1 MKITLIRNATL
12 YLEYGQVT
20 FFIDPFLAE
29 KGTYPPFPHTANQHL
44 NNPIVDLPVNID
56 LDSML
61 HPDAV
66 LLTHLHVDHF
76 DDAAKQ
82 KLAQDQPIYTQS
94 AKDRKEVTEA
104 GFQHVTCIEDEID
117 IRGVHIQRT
126 GGQHG
131 TGDIAKQMGQVSGF
145 VFSHPDE
152 PTLYIAGDTIWCDE
166 PREVVHT
173 FKPDVIVVNSGAAQF
188 LEGDPITM
196 TRENILDVHRAQPQA
211 QIVACHL
218 EAVNHC
224 LLTRASLEAYIQEHH
239 TDQTISVPQD
249 GESLTFSK
257 ES

>member
-12 YLEYGQVT
+12 YLHYGHAT
-20 FFIDPFLAE
+20 FLIDPFLAA

-56 LDSML
+56 LDSLL

-66 LLTHLHVDHF
+66 LLSHLHVDHF
-76 DDAAKQ
+76 DDAAKR

-94 AKDRKEVTEA
+94 EKDRKEVEEA
-104 GFQHVTCIEDEID
+104 GFQHVTCIEDEMD
-117 IRGVHIQRT
+117 ICGVYIKRT

-131 TGDIAKQMGQVSGF
+131 TGETAKRMGQVSGF

-166 PREVVHT
+166 PKEVVNT
-173 FKPDVIVVNSGAAQF
+173 SKPDVIVVNSGAAQF

-196 TRENILDVHRAQPQA
+196 TKEEILDVHRSQPKA
-211 QIVACHL
+211 QIVVCHL

-224 LLTRASLEAYIQEHH
+224 LLTRAALEAYIQEHH
-239 TDQTISVPQD
+239 ADQAIFVPQD
-249 GESLTFSK
+249 GESLTF
-257 ES
+257 

>member
-12 YLEYGQVT
+12 YLHYGHST
-20 FFIDPFLAE
+20 FLIDPFLAA
-29 KGTYPPFPHTANQHL
+29 KGTYPPFPHTSNQHL
-44 NNPIVDLPVNID
+44 NNPIVELPVNID
-56 LDSML
+56 LDRLL

-76 DDAAKQ
+76 DDEAKK
-82 KLAQDQPIYTQS
+82 KLALDGPIYTQS
-94 AKDRKEVTEA
+94 EKDRKEVEEA
-104 GFQHVTCIEDEID
+104 GFNHVTCIEDEMD
-117 IRGVHIQRT
+117 INGVHIKRT

-131 TGDIAKQMGQVSGF
+131 TGETAKRMGQVSGF

-166 PREVVHT
+166 PKEVVNT
-173 FKPDVIVVNSGAAQF
+173 CKPDVIVVNSGAAQF

-196 TRENILDVHRAQPQA
+196 TKEEILDIHRSQPKA

-224 LLTRASLEAYIQEHH
+224 LLTRAALEAYIQEHH
-239 TDQTISVPQD
+239 ADQVIFVPQD
-249 GESLTFSK
+249 GESLTF
-257 ES
+257 

>member
-12 YLEYGQVT
+12 YLQYGQAT
-20 FFIDPFLAE
+20 FFIDPFLAA

-56 LDSML
+56 LDNML

-76 DDAAKQ
+76 DDEAKQ

-94 AKDRKEVTEA
+94 ENDKKEVEEA

-117 IRGVHIQRT
+117 ICGVHIKRT

-131 TGDIAKQMGQVSGF
+131 TGETAKRMGQVSGF

-166 PREVVHT
+166 PKEVVNT
-173 FKPDVIVVNSGAAQF
+173 CKPDVIVVNSGAAQF

-196 TRENILDVHRAQPQA
+196 TKEDILDVHRSQPKA

-224 LLTRASLEAYIQEHH
+224 LLTRASLKAYIQEHH
-239 TDQTISVPQD
+239 ADQSIFVPKD
-249 GESLTFSK
+249 GESLTF
-257 ES
+257 

>member
-12 YLEYGQVT
+12 YLHYGHST
-20 FFIDPFLAE
+20 FLIDPFLAA
-29 KGTYPPFPHTANQHL
+29 KGTYPPFPQTANQHL
-44 NNPIVDLPVNID
+44 NNPIVELPVNIE
-56 LDSML
+56 LDSLL

-76 DDAAKQ
+76 DDEAKR

-94 AKDRKEVTEA
+94 EKDRKEVEEA
-104 GFQHVTCIEDEID
+104 GFQHVTYIEDEMD
-117 IRGVHIQRT
+117 ICGVHIKRT

-131 TGDIAKQMGQVSGF
+131 TGKTAKRMGQVSGF

-166 PREVVHT
+166 PKEVVNT
-173 FKPDVIVVNSGAAQF
+173 SKPDVIVVNSGAAQF

-196 TRENILDVHRAQPQA
+196 TKEEILDIHRSQPKA
-211 QIVACHL
+211 QIVVCHL

-224 LLTRASLEAYIQEHH
+224 LLTRAALEAYIQEHH
-239 TDQTISVPQD
+239 ADQAIFVPQD
-249 GESLTFSK
+249 GESLTF
-257 ES
+257 

>member
-12 YLEYGQVT
+12 YLQYGQAA
-20 FFIDPFLAE
+20 FFIDPFLAA

-44 NNPIVDLPVNID
+44 KNPIVDLPVNID
-56 LDSML
+56 LDNML

-76 DDAAKQ
+76 DDEAKK

-94 AKDRKEVTEA
+94 ENDKKEVEEA

-117 IRGVHIQRT
+117 ICSVHIKRT

-131 TGDIAKQMGQVSGF
+131 TGETAKRMGQVSGF
-145 VFSHPDE
+145 IFSHPDE

-166 PREVVHT
+166 PKEVVNT
-173 FKPDVIVVNSGAAQF
+173 CKPDVIVVNSGAAQF

-196 TRENILDVHRAQPQA
+196 TKEDILDVHRSQPKA

-224 LLTRASLEAYIQEHH
+224 LLTRASLQAYIEEHQA
-239 TDQTISVPQD
+239 DQAIFVPKD
-249 GESLTFSK
+249 GESLSF
-257 ES
+257 

>member
-12 YLEYGQVT
+12 YLHYGHST
-20 FFIDPFLAE
+20 FLIDPFLAA

-56 LDSML
+56 LDSLL

-66 LLTHLHVDHF
+66 VLSHLHVDHF
-76 DDAAKQ
+76 DDAAKR

-94 AKDRKEVTEA
+94 EKDRKEVEEA
-104 GFQHVTCIEDEID
+104 GFQHVTCIEDEMD
-117 IRGVHIQRT
+117 ICGVYIKRT

-131 TGDIAKQMGQVSGF
+131 TGETAKRMGQVSGF

-166 PREVVHT
+166 PKEVVNT
-173 FKPDVIVVNSGAAQF
+173 SKPDVIVVNSGAAQF

-196 TRENILDVHRAQPQA
+196 TKEEILDIHRSQPKA
-211 QIVACHL
+211 QIVVCHL

-224 LLTRASLEAYIQEHH
+224 LLTRAALEAYIQEHH
-239 TDQTISVPQD
+239 ADQSIFVPQD
-249 GESLTFSK
+249 GESLTF
-257 ES
+257 

>member
-12 YLEYGQVT
+12 YLHYGHST
-20 FFIDPFLAE
+20 FLIDPFLAA

-56 LDSML
+56 LDSLL

-66 LLTHLHVDHF
+66 LLSHLHVDHF
-76 DDAAKQ
+76 DDEAKR

-94 AKDRKEVTEA
+94 EKDRKEVEEA
-104 GFQHVTCIEDEID
+104 GFQHVTCIEDEMD
-117 IRGVHIQRT
+117 ICGVHIKRT

-131 TGDIAKQMGQVSGF
+131 TGETAKRMGQVSGF

-166 PREVVHT
+166 PKEVVNT
-173 FKPDVIVVNSGAAQF
+173 SKPDVIVVNSGDAQF
-188 LEGDPITM
+188 LEGDPITI
-196 TRENILDVHRAQPQA
+196 TKEEILDIHRSQPKA
-211 QIVACHL
+211 QIVVCHL

-224 LLTRASLEAYIQEHH
+224 LLTRAALEAYIQEHH
-239 TDQTISVPQD
+239 ADQAIFVPQD
-249 GESLTFSK
+249 GESLSF
-257 ES
+257 

>member
-12 YLEYGQVT
+12 YLHYGHST
-20 FFIDPFLAE
+20 FLIDPFLAA

-56 LDSML
+56 LDSLL

-66 LLTHLHVDHF
+66 LLSHLHVDHF
-76 DDAAKQ
+76 DDAAKR

-94 AKDRKEVTEA
+94 EKDRKEVEEA
-104 GFQHVTCIEDEID
+104 GFQHVTCIEDEMD
-117 IRGVHIQRT
+117 ICGVHIKRT

-131 TGDIAKQMGQVSGF
+131 TGETAKRMDQVSGF

-166 PREVVHT
+166 PKEVVNT
-173 FKPDVIVVNSGAAQF
+173 SKPDVIVVNSGAAQF

-196 TRENILDVHRAQPQA
+196 TKEEILDVHRSQPKA
-211 QIVACHL
+211 QIVVCHL

-224 LLTRASLEAYIQEHH
+224 LLTRAALEAYIQEHH
-239 TDQTISVPQD
+239 ADQAIFVPQD
-249 GESLTFSK
+249 GESLTF
-257 ES
+257 

>member
-12 YLEYGQVT
+12 YLHYGHST
-20 FFIDPFLAE
+20 FLIDPFLAA

-44 NNPIVDLPVNID
+44 NNPIVELPVNID
-56 LDSML
+56 LDSLL

-76 DDAAKQ
+76 DDEAKK
-82 KLAQDQPIYTQS
+82 KLAQDGPIYTQS
-94 AKDRKEVTEA
+94 EKDRKEVEEA
-104 GFQHVTCIEDEID
+104 GFNHVTCIEDEMD
-117 IRGVHIQRT
+117 INGVHIKRT

-131 TGDIAKQMGQVSGF
+131 TGETAKRMGQVSGF

-166 PREVVHT
+166 PKEVVNT
-173 FKPDVIVVNSGAAQF
+173 CKPDVIVVNSGAAQF

-196 TRENILDVHRAQPQA
+196 TKEEILDIHRSQPKA
-211 QIVACHL
+211 KIVACHL

-224 LLTRASLEAYIQEHH
+224 LLTRAALEAYIQEHQA
-239 TDQTISVPQD
+239 DQAIFVPQD
-249 GESLTFSK
+249 GESLTF
-257 ES
+257 

>member
-12 YLEYGQVT
+12 YLHYGHST
-20 FFIDPFLAE
+20 FLIDPFLAA

-44 NNPIVDLPVNID
+44 NNPIVELPVNID
-56 LDSML
+56 LDSLL

-76 DDAAKQ
+76 DDEAKK
-82 KLAQDQPIYTQS
+82 KLAQDGPIYTQS
-94 AKDRKEVTEA
+94 EKDRKEVEEA
-104 GFQHVTCIEDEID
+104 GFHHVTCIEDEMD
-117 IRGVHIQRT
+117 INGVHIKRT

-131 TGDIAKQMGQVSGF
+131 TGETAKRMGQVSGF

-166 PREVVHT
+166 PKEVVNT
-173 FKPDVIVVNSGAAQF
+173 CKPDVIVVNSGAAQF

-196 TRENILDVHRAQPQA
+196 TKEEILDIHRSQPKA

-224 LLTRASLEAYIQEHH
+224 LLTRAALEAYIQEHH
-239 TDQTISVPQD
+239 ADQAIFVPQD
-249 GESLTFSK
+249 GESLTF
-257 ES
+257 

>member
-12 YLEYGQVT
+12 YFHYGHST
-20 FFIDPFLAE
+20 FLIDPFLAA

-44 NNPIVDLPVNID
+44 NNPIVELPVNID
-56 LDSML
+56 LDSLL

-66 LLTHLHVDHF
+66 LLSHLHVDHF
-76 DDAAKQ
+76 DDEAKR

-94 AKDRKEVTEA
+94 EKDRKEVEEA
-104 GFQHVTCIEDEID
+104 GFQHVTCIEDEMD
-117 IRGVHIQRT
+117 ICGVHIKRT

-131 TGDIAKQMGQVSGF
+131 TGETAKRMGQVSGF

-166 PREVVHT
+166 PKEVVNT
-173 FKPDVIVVNSGAAQF
+173 SKPDVIVVNSGAAQF

-196 TRENILDVHRAQPQA
+196 TKEEILDIHRSQPKA
-211 QIVACHL
+211 QIVVCHL

-224 LLTRASLEAYIQEHH
+224 LLTRAALEAYVQEHH
-239 TDQTISVPQD
+239 ADQAIFVPQD
-249 GESLTFSK
+249 GESLTF
-257 ES
+257 

>member
-12 YLEYGQVT
+12 YLHYGHST
-20 FFIDPFLAE
+20 FLIDPFLAA

-44 NNPIVDLPVNID
+44 NNPIVELPVNID
-56 LDSML
+56 LDSLL

-66 LLTHLHVDHF
+66 LLSHLHVDHF
-76 DDAAKQ
+76 DDEAKR

-94 AKDRKEVTEA
+94 EKDRKEVEEA
-104 GFQHVTCIEDEID
+104 GFQHVTCIEDEMD
-117 IRGVHIQRT
+117 ICGVHIKRT

-131 TGDIAKQMGQVSGF
+131 TGETAKRMGQVSGF

-166 PREVVHT
+166 PKEVVNT
-173 FKPDVIVVNSGAAQF
+173 SKPDVIVVNSGAAQF

-196 TRENILDVHRAQPQA
+196 TKEEILDIHRSQPKA
-211 QIVACHL
+211 HIVVCHL

-224 LLTRASLEAYIQEHH
+224 LLTRAALEAYVQEHH
-239 TDQTISVPQD
+239 ADQAIFAPQD
-249 GESLTFSK
+249 GESLTF
-257 ES
+257 